1 MRILLGL
8 DDSKFFGEGLRA
20 IITQFR
26 SEITE
31 VKVLHVLQPYVAL
44 TPPEM
49 SQGYAP
55 ELENQKEPARALV
68 EQAADQLR
76 TAGFKADT
84 AVEVGDVRECIL
96 ASAEQWQAD
105 LIVVG
110 SHGQGGIE
118 SFLLGNVAESIARHA
133 KCSVEIVR
141 IPVRVC

>member
-1 MRILLGL
+1 MRILLGI
-8 DDSKFFGEGLRA
+8 DDSKFSGEGLRA
-20 IITQFR
+20 IVSQFR
-26 SEITE
+26 SENTE
-31 VKVLHVLQPYVAL
+31 VKVLHVLQPYVPL

-55 ELENQKEPARALV
+55 ELENQNEPARTLV

-76 TAGFKADT
+76 SAGFKADT

-96 ASAEQWQAD
+96 DSAEQWGAD

-110 SHGQGGIE
+110 SHGKGGIE

-141 IPVRVC
+141 IPAKV

>member
-1 MRILLGL
+1 MRILLGI
-8 DDSKFFGEGLRA
+8 DDSKFSGEGLRA
-20 IITQFR
+20 IVSQFR
-26 SEITE
+26 SENTE
-31 VKVLHVLQPYVAL
+31 VKVLHVLQPYVPL

-55 ELENQKEPARALV
+55 ELENQNEPARTLV

-76 TAGFKADT
+76 SAGFKADT

-96 ASAEQWQAD
+96 DSAEQWGAD

-110 SHGQGGIE
+110 CHGKGGIE
-118 SFLLGNVAESIARHA
+118 SFLLGNAAESIARYA

-141 IPVRVC
+141 IPAKV